1 MVKPNMILPS
11 VVALLD
17 HLLTGGLRTGQ
28 FVHIF
33 GEAAS
38 GKTTMAFQFIKAA
51 HRLGFRSVYINS
63 EGTSPIERLEQIMD
77 RPYSEVQEKVRI
89 LIPKIFSEQ
98 ATLLE
103 DFELYAQ
110 KETGLLV
117 IDTLTKLYRLS
128 LEDKKTNYAVHREL
142 NRQAGLLKGIAYH
155 NDIPVLVL
163 NQVRAS
169 IGKGTGF
176 EPVAKNIL
184 DYWSDYE
191 IRMRIGKTSGERIL
205 ERTRPKDEVSLIQ
218 KMYLTASGLAPE
230 SMTSKKE

>member
-11 VVALLD
+11 GVALLD
-17 HLLTGGLRTGQ
+17 HLLAGGLRTGL
-28 FVHIF
+28 FVHVY

-38 GKTTMAFQFIKAA
+38 GKTTLALQFIKAA
-51 HRLGFRSVYINS
+51 HRLGYRSVYINS
-63 EGTSPIERLEQIMD
+63 EGTSPIDRLEQIMD
-77 RPYSEVQEKVRI
+77 KPFSEVQENVRI
-89 LIPKIFSEQ
+89 LIPKTFSEQ
-98 ATLLE
+98 AALIE

-110 KETGLLV
+110 KDTGLLV

-128 LEDKKTNYAVHREL
+128 LEDKKTNYVVHREL
-142 NRQAGLLKGIAYH
+142 NRQAGLLKGLAFH

-163 NQVRAS
+163 NQVRAK
-169 IGKGTGF
+169 IGYKLGF

-191 IRMRIGKTSGERIL
+191 IRMRVGKVSGERVL
-205 ERTRPKDEVSLIQ
+205 ERTKPKDEIAMIQ

-230 SMTSKKE
+230 STTSKKE